1 MFFSVCQSLGYQ
13 KPCLAF
19 WMVTLS
25 LQIDIIRAWCYDI
38 CNWSYPVVF
47 VNSLNVMLCFLHFRM
62 ISVTCILSI
71 CELVTF
77 WEHFV
82 YLIIA
87 HIFSKFWN
95 EFLYPFSL
103 HELTVALHE
112 FQNFEIRNSVFF
124 FRICLSR
131 TMLY

>member
-62 ISVTCILSI
+62 ISVTCILSM

-77 WEHFV
+77 CEHCIFN
-82 YLIIA
+82 YCTYILKILKWILI
-87 HIFSKFWN
+87 S
-95 EFLYPFSL
+95 FSL

-124 FRICLSR
+124 FRICLSS